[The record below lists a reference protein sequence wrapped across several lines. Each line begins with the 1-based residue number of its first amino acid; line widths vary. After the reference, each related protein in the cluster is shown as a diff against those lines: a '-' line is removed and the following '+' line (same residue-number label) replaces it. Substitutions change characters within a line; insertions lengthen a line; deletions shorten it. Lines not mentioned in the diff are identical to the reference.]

1 MRINNRDKF
10 HLHSIC
16 GSWAIL
22 GHFGVFWGPNS
33 PKYSLILVKVAPEAV
48 FGENKRVLENST
60 FQGNC
65 TSPKFNLFLRFCP
78 TLGPIYPMKEAKI
91 EKSKNFKVKIQAS
104 GYPNRAKSRPY
115 LVLIFQEKHDYFLL
129 HFGPFLVKKGTWSRV
144 NGSESKSNPAYAGAT
159 TPGVQNM

>member
-1 MRINNRDKF
+1 MEPKNLFLGDFFRGFLVRPFHAQIFCQMKGLMKINNRDKF

-22 GHFGVFWGPNS
+22 GGFWGPNS

-60 FQGNC
+60 FYGNC

-91 EKSKNFKVKIQAS
+91 EKSINLKVKI
-104 GYPNRAKSRPY
+104 
-115 LVLIFQEKHDYFLL
+115 
-129 HFGPFLVKKGTWSRV
+129 
-144 NGSESKSNPAYAGAT
+144 
-159 TPGVQNM
+159 